1 MTRTIILSYILLELS
16 LLIFVHKKL
25 CSLSCFGVQ
34 VVLDYKFCLLDNWH
48 LRSFLRFQRFPGIYY
63 VETLST
69 EYNLCPTVRPYP
81 YSLPCDCVGVSIY
94 LISSFVGSLI
104 CVLSLYPFI
113 IFSPFVSLCVHDY
126 VVVFGISIVLFTQ
139 ADNIGMSLHRILTV
153 QVAKIEQQIRE
164 RQQVLVTPE
173 SMSPLLLFLSFFL
186 LYFTYRMLNY
196 CSPLF
201 ISTNIPQSFIDKTPL
216 A

>member
-1 MTRTIILSYILLELS
+1 M
-16 LLIFVHKKL
+16 
-25 CSLSCFGVQ
+25 
-34 VVLDYKFCLLDNWH
+34 
-48 LRSFLRFQRFPGIYY
+48 
-63 VETLST
+63 
-69 EYNLCPTVRPYP
+69 
-81 YSLPCDCVGVSIY
+81 
-94 LISSFVGSLI
+94 
-104 CVLSLYPFI
+104 
-113 IFSPFVSLCVHDY
+113 SLCVHDY

-201 ISTNIPQSFIDKTPL
+201 ISTNIPQSSR
-216 A
+216 